1 MAARADR
8 QAAWAGIVALAV
20 ALALLI
26 PALRWGYADY
36 VYKRDLDSA
45 LAVVGH
51 HPDALEQ
58 LAARHLEGGR
68 LAEARAVA
76 RKAIRQRPLESR
88 GYRILAAAYEQEG
101 RLADAAAAHRA
112 AVAVSPSN
120 VPSRLWLAS
129 RDLER
134 GEFGSAL
141 DHLDRA
147 LRAEPARQREVFPA
161 LVSGLGNPGFDGA
174 LIERLGQRP
183 PWRAAWLGTVASRAP
198 LPIALA
204 FFEAVA
210 PGAGLSDAEA
220 RAWLQRLERERRW
233 DLYARFWE
241 MGSQEH
247 PQRANPW
254 LVDGEFE
261 AASAGYGRD
270 WRIGR
275 IVGATTTL
283 SGNSGRRNGGR
294 ALTVRFA
301 NQRVPFRHVS
311 QLLLLPPGRYE
322 LAGEVRLDDLR
333 AARGLRWQIVC
344 IDGPR
349 EVLGRTPAF
358 KGRQDWTA
366 WRAPFDVPESCP
378 AQRLELVLEA
388 VGPSEELIGGTARFD
403 GLRIAAR
410 PDG

>member
-1 MAARADR
+1 LAA
-8 QAAWAGIVALAV
+8 IVAAAV
-20 ALALLI
+20 ALALLL
-26 PALRWGYADY
+26 PALRWGYADR
-36 VYKRDLDSA
+36 VHSRDPDSA
-45 LAVVGH
+45 LAVVRY
-51 HPDALEQ
+51 HPDALEAV
-58 LAARHLEGGR
+58 AARHLEAER

-76 RKAIRQRPLESR
+76 REAIRLRPLESR

-101 RLADAAAAHRA
+101 RLADAAAAHLA

-129 RDLER
+129 RDLQR

-161 LVSGLGNPGFDGA
+161 LLGGLGNPGFDGA
-174 LIERLGQRP
+174 LIDRLGQRP
-183 PWRAAWLGTVASRAP
+183 PWRAAWLGMVAGQAP
-198 LPIALA
+198 LPIALE

-210 PGAGLSDAEA
+210 PGAGLSDPEA
-220 RAWLQRLERERRW
+220 RAWLERLERERRW

-241 MGSQEH
+241 MGSESH
-247 PQRANPW
+247 PNRSSPW

-275 IVGATTTL
+275 VAGATITL
-283 SGNSGRRNGGR
+283 SGGSGRRNGGR
-294 ALTVRFA
+294 ALTIRFG
-301 NQRVPFRHVS
+301 NQRVPFRHVG
-311 QLLLLPPGRYE
+311 QLLILPPGRYE
-322 LAGEVRLDDLR
+322 LVGDVRLDDLR
-333 AARGLRWQIVC
+333 AARGLRWQVVC
-344 IDGPR
+344 VDGSNDL
-349 EVLGRTPAF
+349 LGRTPAF

-366 WRAPFDVPESCP
+366 WRAPFDVPEGCR

-403 GLRIAAR
+403 GVRIVERA
-410 PDG
+410 PG